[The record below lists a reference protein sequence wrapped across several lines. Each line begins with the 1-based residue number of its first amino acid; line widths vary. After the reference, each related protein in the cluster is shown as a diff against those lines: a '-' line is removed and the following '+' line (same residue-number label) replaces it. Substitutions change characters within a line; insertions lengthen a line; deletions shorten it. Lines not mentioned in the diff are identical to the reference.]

1 MPDTPRPHV
10 DDLKRTFK
18 GSTVLID
25 FILGKERSWLAL
37 SLQVPEVS
45 MVTEENS
52 KTLRTAL
59 EAISLDSAC
68 GDDPIAA
75 AIAWQ
80 GSFVAGSTQWVLQDS
95 EDLFLVQALVRCL
108 PAATLRDIPVYLP
121 NRDAEVPIRLLTTE
135 LSNGMELL
143 MLVGQQPPLS
153 EVPALVHRHLR
164 PVHGVIKGVAD
175 TICLPP
181 SNMFAGFDRLR
192 ALLAVQ
198 KSPPRC
204 MGVTTAVDAFD
215 RAGAPSTG
223 APPPSSRVEQS
234 GALASLASF
243 ALCSSSMVDF
253 RGRQES
259 AETVPKHSDVREL
272 QMVLPNLRLIHVN
285 RGEGL
290 HIYAAAPL
298 EVAAPEAE
306 EAARRAVGAI
316 RDLMPLD
323 HPYMMCGSGEVAPA
337 APPGMGFPDHSFG
350 LDRPRSLAWNLHHWN
365 NNTKDVKPP
374 PLICPCILRWG
385 GSSR

>member
-164 PVHGVIKGVAD
+164 PVHGVIKTRTSVD
-175 TICLPP
+175 TVPRLRGRGLGGRPDSSERHGRRASRTPSASRLPTCLPGSTACARCSP
-181 SNMFAGFDRLR
+181 SRSPRLGAWGSR
-192 ALLAVQ
+192 
-198 KSPPRC
+198 PRW
-204 MGVTTAVDAFD
+204 TPLS

-223 APPPSSRVEQS
+223 APPPAASSRAGLSPASPPSRCARPPWSTSGGGRNPPRLCQS
-234 GALASLASF
+234 T
-243 ALCSSSMVDF
+243 
-253 RGRQES
+253 R
-259 AETVPKHSDVREL
+259 
-272 QMVLPNLRLIHVN
+272 
-285 RGEGL
+285 
-290 HIYAAAPL
+290 
-298 EVAAPEAE
+298 
-306 EAARRAVGAI
+306 
-316 RDLMPLD
+316 
-323 HPYMMCGSGEVAPA
+323 MCGSCRW
-337 APPGMGFPDHSFG
+337 F
-350 LDRPRSLAWNLHHWN
+350 
-365 NNTKDVKPP
+365 
-374 PLICPCILRWG
+374 CPTCG
-385 GSSR
+385 